1 MTLLQGCPSDTTLVA
16 TSIAGVYLPGFCSRR
31 EFRSRPFSS
40 YHHHPLSIT
49 ITRKDFC
56 SFFFLFFFALFGFKI
71 IFRWSV
77 KTKTKRDFQVLL
89 DFVRWVNMN
98 YIQAFMLALL
108 KKESYMH
115 LQAQHEEQE
124 QENVTTLHLLHAA

>member
-1 MTLLQGCPSDTTLVA
+1 M
-16 TSIAGVYLPGFCSRR
+16 
-31 EFRSRPFSS
+31 
-40 YHHHPLSIT
+40 
-49 ITRKDFC
+49 
-56 SFFFLFFFALFGFKI
+56 
-71 IFRWSV
+71 
-77 KTKTKRDFQVLL
+77 LL

-124 QENVTTLHLLHAA
+124 RENVTTLHLLHAAYRTIYLTASQKINQIPNSNFQYNKNLIKNIN